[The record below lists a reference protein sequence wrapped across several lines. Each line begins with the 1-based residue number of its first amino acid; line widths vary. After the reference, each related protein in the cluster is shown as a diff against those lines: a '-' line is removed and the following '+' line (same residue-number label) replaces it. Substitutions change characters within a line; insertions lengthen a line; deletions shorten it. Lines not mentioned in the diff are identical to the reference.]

1 VPTLPIEPLLPD
13 IRATLAAGS
22 RLVLVAPPGAGKT
35 TRVPLSLLGQP
46 WLTGQRL
53 VMLEPRRLAART
65 AARRMAAQLG
75 ERVGQTVGYRVK
87 GDTVVG
93 RATRLEVVTEGVLIR
108 MLQHDPFLEGIGGV
122 LFDEFHERSLNA
134 DLGLALTLHAQRLVR
149 EDLRIVVMSATLDG
163 AAVAERLGA
172 PLLESAGRAF
182 PVDTLHRAR
191 RDREWIE
198 DGVARVVAE
207 AVRDHE
213 GDVLAFLP
221 GAAEI
226 RRTAARLGSVL
237 SADVELHPLYGDLP
251 PAAQD
256 AALLPSAQGRRKVV
270 LATNIAETS
279 LTIEGVRIVV
289 DSGLAR
295 APRFSP
301 RTGMSR
307 LETVRISRASADQ
320 RRGRAGRT
328 APGVCFR
335 LWEAS
340 DELQLAARD
349 TPEILSADLSA
360 LALELA
366 VAGIADPTELMWI
379 DAPPAG
385 ALAQGRALLGELDAL
400 DADGAIT
407 AHGRIIAD
415 LGAHPRLAH
424 LAVCARDVGEG
435 ALAADVLAVL
445 ESRDLLRAM
454 PGTSG
459 DADLRTRLEVLR
471 GAAPPAGMQSDA
483 EAVRR
488 VRYEAAQWRSRLQV
502 PEGPRDVHAVGELL
516 AQAFPDRIARRRR
529 DASGRYV
536 LTNGTGAHFTAAQPL
551 GEHEWLVVVE
561 TDGRVPEAAIYTA
574 APVTLDDLRRAR
586 GPHFITHDVVEW
598 DERAERIVAVRRES
612 LGAITVHEADLRTVD
627 DAQVTAAL
635 LRWIARRGVGVLPW
649 SEAAVHLR
657 ARLAFAHTHEAAWP
671 AVDDVALCAALSQWL
686 APHLAGIRSVKQL
699 QSVALTE
706 ALRSL
711 LDWSQ
716 RAALDTAVPSHL
728 EVPSGSRLRVDYTDP
743 HMPSL
748 AVRLQ
753 EVFGL
758 AATPTV
764 LGGRV
769 PITLELLSPAHRP
782 VQVTRDLAAFWRGS
796 YAEVRK
802 EMRGRYP
809 KHDWPEDPAAA
820 APHRGRR
827 PR

>member
-35 TRVPLSLLGQP
+35 TRVPLSLLDQP

-340 DELQLAARD
+340 EELQLAA
-349 TPEILSADLSA
+349 TPPRSCPQTSA
-360 LALELA
+360 
-366 VAGIADPTELMWI
+366 
-379 DAPPAG
+379 
-385 ALAQGRALLGELDAL
+385 
-400 DADGAIT
+400 
-407 AHGRIIAD
+407 
-415 LGAHPRLAH
+415 
-424 LAVCARDVGEG
+424 
-435 ALAADVLAVL
+435 
-445 ESRDLLRAM
+445 
-454 PGTSG
+454 
-459 DADLRTRLEVLR
+459 
-471 GAAPPAGMQSDA
+471 
-483 EAVRR
+483 
-488 VRYEAAQWRSRLQV
+488 RSRSSS
-502 PEGPRDVHAVGELL
+502 R
-516 AQAFPDRIARRRR
+516 
-529 DASGRYV
+529 
-536 LTNGTGAHFTAAQPL
+536 
-551 GEHEWLVVVE
+551 
-561 TDGRVPEAAIYTA
+561 
-574 APVTLDDLRRAR
+574 
-586 GPHFITHDVVEW
+586 
-598 DERAERIVAVRRES
+598 
-612 LGAITVHEADLRTVD
+612 
-627 DAQVTAAL
+627 
-635 LRWIARRGVGVLPW
+635 
-649 SEAAVHLR
+649 
-657 ARLAFAHTHEAAWP
+657 WP
-671 AVDDVALCAALSQWL
+671 A
-686 APHLAGIRSVKQL
+686 
-699 QSVALTE
+699 
-706 ALRSL
+706 
-711 LDWSQ
+711 
-716 RAALDTAVPSHL
+716 
-728 EVPSGSRLRVDYTDP
+728 SRIP
-743 HMPSL
+743 
-748 AVRLQ
+748 
-753 EVFGL
+753 
-758 AATPTV
+758 
-764 LGGRV
+764 
-769 PITLELLSPAHRP
+769 
-782 VQVTRDLAAFWRGS
+782 
-796 YAEVRK
+796 
-802 EMRGRYP
+802 
-809 KHDWPEDPAAA
+809 
-820 APHRGRR
+820 RR
-827 PR
+827 

>member
-1 VPTLPIEPLLPD
+1 
-13 IRATLAAGS
+13 
-22 RLVLVAPPGAGKT
+22 
-35 TRVPLSLLGQP
+35 
-46 WLTGQRL
+46 
-53 VMLEPRRLAART
+53 
-65 AARRMAAQLG
+65 
-75 ERVGQTVGYRVK
+75 
-87 GDTVVG
+87 
-93 RATRLEVVTEGVLIR
+93 
-108 MLQHDPFLEGIGGV
+108 
-122 LFDEFHERSLNA
+122 
-134 DLGLALTLHAQRLVR
+134 
-149 EDLRIVVMSATLDG
+149 
-163 AAVAERLGA
+163 
-172 PLLESAGRAF
+172 
-182 PVDTLHRAR
+182 
-191 RDREWIE
+191 
-198 DGVARVVAE
+198 
-207 AVRDHE
+207 
-213 GDVLAFLP
+213 
-221 GAAEI
+221 
-226 RRTAARLGSVL
+226 
-237 SADVELHPLYGDLP
+237 
-251 PAAQD
+251 
-256 AALLPSAQGRRKVV
+256 
-270 LATNIAETS
+270 
-279 LTIEGVRIVV
+279 
-289 DSGLAR
+289 
-295 APRFSP
+295 
-301 RTGMSR
+301 
-307 LETVRISRASADQ
+307 
-320 RRGRAGRT
+320 
-328 APGVCFR
+328 
-335 LWEAS
+335 
-340 DELQLAARD
+340 
-349 TPEILSADLSA
+349 
-360 LALELA
+360 
-366 VAGIADPTELMWI
+366 
-379 DAPPAG
+379 
-385 ALAQGRALLGELDAL
+385 
-400 DADGAIT
+400 
-407 AHGRIIAD
+407 
-415 LGAHPRLAH
+415 
-424 LAVCARDVGEG
+424 
-435 ALAADVLAVL
+435 
-445 ESRDLLRAM
+445 
-454 PGTSG
+454 
-459 DADLRTRLEVLR
+459 
-471 GAAPPAGMQSDA
+471 MQSDA

-516 AQAFPDRIARRRR
+516 AHAFPDRIARRRR

-586 GPHFITHDVVEW
+586 GPHFITRDVVEW

-711 LDWSQ
+711 LNWSQ

-820 APHRGRR
+820 VPHRGRR